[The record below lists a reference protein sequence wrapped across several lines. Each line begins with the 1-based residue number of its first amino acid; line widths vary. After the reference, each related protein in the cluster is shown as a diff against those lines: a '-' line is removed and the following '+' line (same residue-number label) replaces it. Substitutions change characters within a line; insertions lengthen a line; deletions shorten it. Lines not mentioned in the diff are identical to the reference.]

1 MELLRGFYYWNCLG
15 TCMYYKPQ
23 CLLFSYD
30 QTMTIFKKKISFS
43 FLHWNISSFV
53 HFIIFCRSK
62 YGFRAKLFLHV
73 RFLSQAQKLFLYIV
87 FCFKLCVLKKVL
99 NTEINGKSDILV
111 DHEFHMVSFSLSIK
125 EWDVSVAMYM
135 YII

>member
-1 MELLRGFYYWNCLG
+1 MASEL
-15 TCMYYKPQ
+15 
-23 CLLFSYD
+23 
-30 QTMTIFKKKISFS
+30 SFS
-43 FLHWNISSFV
+43 SCPI
-53 HFIIFCRSK
+53 FIPGTK
-62 YGFRAKLFLHV
+62 T
-73 RFLSQAQKLFLYIV
+73 FLYIV